1 MSPEAIA
8 AAAELPPKL
17 VSHLWPRPAV
27 IYNNTLVIKLGGVRG
42 GGGGR
47 VGAHKGIGSQFQRFI
62 AGGTT
67 FLMKL
72 R

>member
-42 GGGGR
+42 GGEGEGLER
-47 VGAHKGIGSQFQRFI
+47 IKG
-62 AGGTT
+62 
-67 FLMKL
+67 
-72 R
+72 

>member
-42 GGGGR
+42 GEGEGLER
-47 VGAHKGIGSQFQRFI
+47 IKG
-62 AGGTT
+62 
-67 FLMKL
+67 
-72 R
+72 